1 MEGQQTVETIDL
13 KTFIKGQASLKGMSL
28 TKIADRMGKRQS
40 TLSGMLIRKT
50 MSVGT
55 LVEILDVLGED
66 LIVNLKNGNSYKIQ
80 L

>member
-1 MEGQQTVETIDL
+1 MEGTAEVEKIDL
-13 KTFIKGQASLKGMSL
+13 KTFIKGQGSLKGMNL

-50 MSVGT
+50 MSVDT
-55 LVEILDVLGED
+55 LIEILDVLGED
-66 LIVNLKNGNSYKIQ
+66 LIVELKNGNKYKIQ

>member
-1 MEGQQTVETIDL
+1 MEGTAEVEKIDL
-13 KTFIKGQASLKGMSL
+13 KTFIKGQASLKGMNL

-50 MSVGT
+50 MSVDT
-55 LVEILDVLGED
+55 LIEILDVLGED
-66 LIVNLKNGNSYKIQ
+66 LIVELKNGNKYKIQ